1 MRVILEAFVVRVK
14 KLDIFVVRSFGFM
27 FVGTFFI
34 CLFIFIMQLL
44 WLYVD
49 ELVGKGIPMDALMK
63 FFYYAAL
70 TLVPKSLP
78 LAVLLAALITFGNFG
93 ERMELTAMKAAG
105 VPLLRVMRP
114 LMVFCIGLG
123 MVSFYFQN
131 VTVPHANL
139 QLQTLLISMK
149 QKSPELEIPEG
160 AFYDGI
166 ENYNLYVKKKDSS
179 TGMLYG
185 VVIYNMS
192 NGFENA
198 TILKADSGRM
208 ETTADKQYLKFILY
222 HGEQFEN
229 LKDGQ
234 INSKN
239 IPYRREQFG
248 EKTMLIEFSTDFD
261 MMDGSFLSGNAM
273 NKNMPQLSHDIDSMS
288 AEQDSIGR
296 VYFTQLKN
304 GSYVSYSLTKAD
316 TAKLEELVV
325 KEGLSCI
332 NVDSLF
338 HSSTH
343 DQRKKWLENEKHRI
357 NNLKNELALKTKTVY
372 NADKNI
378 RRHQIEWFYKITM
391 SLSCLVFFLIGAP
404 LGAIIRK
411 GGLGMPVIVSVFTFI
426 IYYILDTSGTKL
438 AREGEIPVWW
448 GAWMSTSVLAPLGI
462 FLTYQANK
470 DSGVFNVDLYKTV
483 FRWLLGLRSK
493 RNNVL
498 KEVIIDSPDYT
509 AVSGELSAL
518 TATCKVYR
526 RTYLHELM
534 PNYTTLFSASNG
546 RDRAL
551 MTLIVQLNHIIE
563 ELGNSRNQEFIN
575 KINAYPIVSVSA
587 HMAPFAYR
595 WMNVTAG
602 VMFPVGILLYVRS
615 VFFRNRLKG
624 DLKKIV
630 KLNNEI
636 QDMIYVYERKR

>member
-1 MRVILEAFVVRVK
+1 MK
-14 KLDIFVVRSFGFM
+14 SFGYM

-34 CLFIFIMQLL
+34 CLFIFVMQLL

-49 ELVGKGIPMDALMK
+49 ELVGKGIPMDVLMK

-114 LMVFCIGLG
+114 LMAFCIGLG
-123 MVSFYFQN
+123 VVSFYFQN

-166 ENYNLYVKKKDSS
+166 DNYNLYVKKKDNN

-198 TILKADSGRM
+198 TILKADSGRL
-208 ETTADKQYLKFILY
+208 ETTADKQHLKFILY

-248 EKTMLIEFSTDFD
+248 EKTMLIEFSTEFD

-273 NKNMPQLSHDIDSMS
+273 NKNMAQLSHDVDSMLS
-288 AEQDSIGR
+288 EQDSIGR
-296 VYFTQLKN
+296 VYYAQLKS
-304 GSYVSYSLTKAD
+304 GSYASHNLTRVD
-316 TAKLEELVV
+316 TTKLEELIEDKGV
-325 KEGLSCI
+325 SSI
-332 NVDSLF
+332 DVDSLF

-343 DQRKKWLENEKHRI
+343 DQRKKWLENEERRI
-357 NNLKNELALKTKTVY
+357 NNLKNELKLKAKTVY

-378 RRHQIEWFYKITM
+378 RRHQVEWFYKITM

-426 IYYILDTSGTKL
+426 VYYILDTSGTKL

-448 GAWMSTSVLAPLGI
+448 GAWMSTSVLAPLGV

-470 DSGVFNVDLYKTV
+470 DSGVFNADLYKMA
-483 FRWLLGLRSK
+483 FRWLFALRVK

-498 KEVIIDSPDYT
+498 KEVVIDDPDYRI
-509 AVSGELSAL
+509 VGNELVAL
-518 TATCKVYR
+518 TVACKEYNRVS
-526 RTYLHELM
+526 LKSLF
-534 PNYTTLFSASNG
+534 PNYIDMFTAANG
-546 RDRAL
+546 CDRAL
-551 MTLIVQLNHIIE
+551 IALNVRLNRVVAQLV
-563 ELGNSRNQEFIN
+563 NSRNQEYIN
-575 KINAYPIVSVSA
+575 KINAYPILSVGA
-587 HMAPFAYR
+587 HVAPFPR
-595 WMNVTAG
+595 KWMNAT
-602 VMFPVGILLYVRS
+602 VGAVLPIGLLFYVRA
-615 VFFRNRLKG
+615 VFFRYRLKG
-624 DLKKIV
+624 DMKKIV
-630 KLNNEI
+630 KVNKEI
-636 QDMIYVYERKR
+636 QDIIQLYERKS

>member
-1 MRVILEAFVVRVK
+1 MKLIVVLRIK
-14 KLDIFVVRSFGFM
+14 KLDIFVLKSFGYM

-34 CLFIFIMQLL
+34 CLFIFVMQLL

-49 ELVGKGIPMDALMK
+49 ELVGKGIPMDVLMK

-114 LMVFCIGLG
+114 LMAFCIGLG
-123 MVSFYFQN
+123 VVSFYFQN

-166 ENYNLYVKKKDSS
+166 DNYNLYVKKKDNN

-198 TILKADSGRM
+198 TILKADSGRL
-208 ETTADKQYLKFILY
+208 ETTADKQHLKFILY

-248 EKTMLIEFSTDFD
+248 EKTMLIEFSTEFD

-273 NKNMPQLSHDIDSMS
+273 NKNMAQLSHDVDSMLS
-288 AEQDSIGR
+288 EQDSIGR
-296 VYFTQLKN
+296 VYYAQLKS
-304 GSYVSYSLTKAD
+304 GSYASHNLTRVD
-316 TAKLEELVV
+316 TTKLEELIEDKGV
-325 KEGLSCI
+325 SSI
-332 NVDSLF
+332 DVDSLF

-343 DQRKKWLENEKHRI
+343 DQRKKWLENEERRI
-357 NNLKNELALKTKTVY
+357 NNLKNELKLKAKTVY

-378 RRHQIEWFYKITM
+378 RRHQVEWFYKITM

-426 IYYILDTSGTKL
+426 VYYILDTSGTKL

-448 GAWMSTSVLAPLGI
+448 GAWMSTSVLAPLGV

-470 DSGVFNVDLYKTV
+470 DSGVFNADLYKMA
-483 FRWLLGLRSK
+483 FRWLFALRVK

-498 KEVIIDSPDYT
+498 KEVVIDDPDYRI
-509 AVSGELSAL
+509 VGNELVAL
-518 TATCKVYR
+518 TVACKEYNRVS
-526 RTYLHELM
+526 LKSLF
-534 PNYTTLFSASNG
+534 PNYIDMFTAANG
-546 RDRAL
+546 CDRAL
-551 MTLIVQLNHIIE
+551 IALNVRLNRVVAQLV
-563 ELGNSRNQEFIN
+563 NSRNQEYIN
-575 KINAYPIVSVSA
+575 KINAYPILSVGA
-587 HMAPFAYR
+587 HVAPFPR
-595 WMNVTAG
+595 KWMNAT
-602 VMFPVGILLYVRS
+602 VGAVLPIGLLFYVRA
-615 VFFRNRLKG
+615 VFFRYRLKG
-624 DLKKIV
+624 DMKKIV
-630 KLNNEI
+630 KVNKEI
-636 QDMIYVYERKR
+636 QDIIQLYERKS

>member
-1 MRVILEAFVVRVK
+1 MRIK
-14 KLDIFVVRSFGFM
+14 KLDIFVVKSFGIM

-49 ELVGKGIPMDALMK
+49 ELVGKGIPMDVLMK

-105 VPLLRVMRP
+105 VPLLRVMSP
-114 LMVFCIGLG
+114 LVAFSIGLG
-123 MVSFYFQN
+123 MMSFYFQN
-131 VTVPHANL
+131 VTVPYANL

-166 ENYNLYVKKKDSS
+166 ENYNLYVKKKDNN

-185 VVIYNMS
+185 VVIYNMG

-198 TILKADSGRM
+198 TILKADSGRL
-208 ETTADKQYLKFILY
+208 ETTADKQHLKFVLY

-234 INSKN
+234 INSRN

-261 MMDGSFLSGNAM
+261 MMDGSFLSANAM
-273 NKNMPQLSHDIDSMS
+273 NKNMPQLAHDVDSMS
-288 AEQDSIGR
+288 VEQDSIGR
-296 VYFTQLKN
+296 AYFAQLKSN
-304 GSYVSYSLTKAD
+304 SYASYQLTKGD
-316 TAKLEELVV
+316 TTKLREFVE
-325 KEGLSCI
+325 KEQVSRVD
-332 NVDSLF
+332 VDSLF
-338 HSSTH
+338 HSSTRE
-343 DQRKKWLENEKHRI
+343 QRKKWLESEQRRI
-357 NNLKNELALKTKTVY
+357 KNLGDELSLKAKTVY
-372 NADKNI
+372 NADKKI

-411 GGLGMPVIVSVFTFI
+411 GGLGMPIIVSVFTFI
-426 IYYILDTSGTKL
+426 VYYILDTSGTKL

-448 GAWMSTSVLAPLGI
+448 GTWMSTAVLAPVGV

-470 DSGVFNVDLYKTV
+470 DSGVFNPDLYKTA
-483 FRWLLGLRSK
+483 FRWLFGLRTK

-498 KEVIIDSPDYT
+498 KEVIIDDPDYGRII
-509 AVSGELSAL
+509 GELEAL
-518 TATCKVYR
+518 TASCKAYR
-526 RTYLHELM
+526 SGHLKKLLPDYVGMFTAR
-534 PNYTTLFSASNG
+534 NG
-546 RDRAL
+546 RDRELIAL
-551 MTLIVQLNHIIE
+551 NGQLNSVVTQ
-563 ELGNSRNQEFIN
+563 LANSRSQEIIN
-575 KINAYPIVSVSA
+575 KLNLYPVLSVGA
-587 HMAPFAYR
+587 HVAPFPR
-595 WMNVTAG
+595 KWMNVTTG
-602 VMFPVGILLYVRS
+602 VLLPIGVLFYARS
-615 VFFRNRLKG
+615 VFFRRRLKG
-624 DLKKIV
+624 DLKNIV
-630 KLNNEI
+630 KINKEIRYIINER
-636 QDMIYVYERKR
+636 EL

>member
-1 MRVILEAFVVRVK
+1 MRIK
-14 KLDIFVVRSFGFM
+14 KLDIFVVKSFGILFA
-27 FVGTFFI
+27 GTFFI

-49 ELVGKGIPMDALMK
+49 ELVGKGIPMDVLME

-105 VPLLRVMRP
+105 VPLLRVMSP
-114 LMVFCIGLG
+114 LIVFSIGLG
-123 MVSFYFQN
+123 VVSFYFQN

-139 QLQTLLISMK
+139 KLQTLLVSMK

-166 ENYNLYVKKKDSS
+166 DKYNLYVKKKDNN

-198 TILKADSGRM
+198 TILKADSGRL
-208 ETTADKQYLKFILY
+208 ETTADKQHLKFILH

-234 INSKN
+234 INSRN

-248 EKTMLIEFSTDFD
+248 EKTMLIEFSSDFD
-261 MMDGSFLSGNAM
+261 MMDGSFLSSNAM

-288 AEQDSIGR
+288 TEQDSIGR
-296 VYFTQLKN
+296 AYFAQLKSN
-304 GSYVSYSLTKAD
+304 SYASHQLSKGD
-316 TAKLEELVV
+316 TVKLQELVV
-325 KEGLSCI
+325 KEQVTCI
-332 NVDSLF
+332 DVDSLF
-338 HSSTH
+338 YSSTR
-343 DQRKKWLENEKHRI
+343 DQRKRWLENGQRRMK
-357 NNLKNELALKTKTVY
+357 NLGDELAMKTKTVH
-372 NADKNI
+372 NADKKI
-378 RRHQIEWFYKITM
+378 RRHQIEWLYKITM

-411 GGLGMPVIVSVFTFI
+411 GGLGMPIIVSVFTFI
-426 IYYILDTSGTKL
+426 VYYILDTSGTKL

-448 GAWMSTSVLAPLGI
+448 GAWMSTAVLAPLGV

-470 DSGVFNVDLYKTV
+470 DSGVFNPDLYKIA
-483 FRWLLGLRSK
+483 FRWLLGLRAK

-498 KEVIIDSPDYT
+498 KEVIIDDPNYAQICDELET
-509 AVSGELSAL
+509 LSAS
-518 TATCKVYR
+518 CKKYR
-526 RTYLHELM
+526 RTHLQRLL
-534 PNYTTLFSASNG
+534 PNYVGMFVARNG
-546 RDRAL
+546 HDRAL
-551 MTLIVQLNHIIE
+551 MEVHLQLNGIVNQ
-563 ELGNSRNQEFIN
+563 LGNSRSQEIIN
-575 KINAYPIVSVSA
+575 KINAYPVLSVGA
-587 HMAPFAYR
+587 HTTPFPKK

-602 VMFPVGILLYVRS
+602 ALFPIGVLLYARA
-615 VFFRNRLKG
+615 VFFRRRLKE
-624 DLKKIV
+624 DLKRIV
-630 KLNNEI
+630 KINKEIHYIINER
-636 QDMIYVYERKR
+636 EL

>member
-1 MRVILEAFVVRVK
+1 MKLIVVLRIK
-14 KLDIFVVRSFGFM
+14 KLDIFVLKSFGYM

-34 CLFIFIMQLL
+34 CLFIFVMQLL

-49 ELVGKGIPMDALMK
+49 ELVGKGIPMDVLMK

-114 LMVFCIGLG
+114 LMAFSIGLG
-123 MVSFYFQN
+123 VVSFYFQN

-166 ENYNLYVKKKDSS
+166 DNYNLYVKKKDNN

-198 TILKADSGRM
+198 TILKADSGRL
-208 ETTADKQYLKFILY
+208 ETTADKQHLKFILY

-248 EKTMLIEFSTDFD
+248 EKTMLIEFSTEFD

-273 NKNMPQLSHDIDSMS
+273 NKNMAQLSHDVDSMLS
-288 AEQDSIGR
+288 EQDSIGR
-296 VYFTQLKN
+296 VYYAQLKS
-304 GSYVSYSLTKAD
+304 GSYASHNLTRVD
-316 TAKLEELVV
+316 TTKLEELIEDKGV
-325 KEGLSCI
+325 SSI
-332 NVDSLF
+332 DVDSLF

-343 DQRKKWLENEKHRI
+343 DQRKKWLENEERRI
-357 NNLKNELALKTKTVY
+357 NNLKNELKLKAKTVY

-378 RRHQIEWFYKITM
+378 RRHQVEWFYKITM

-426 IYYILDTSGTKL
+426 VYYILDTSGTKL

-448 GAWMSTSVLAPLGI
+448 GAWMSTSVLAPLGV

-470 DSGVFNVDLYKTV
+470 DSGVFNADLYKMA
-483 FRWLLGLRSK
+483 FRWLFALRVK

-498 KEVIIDSPDYT
+498 KEVVIDDPDYRI
-509 AVSGELSAL
+509 VGNELVAL
-518 TATCKVYR
+518 TVACKEYNRVS
-526 RTYLHELM
+526 LKSLF
-534 PNYTTLFSASNG
+534 PNYVDMFTATNG
-546 RDRAL
+546 CDRAL
-551 MTLIVQLNHIIE
+551 IALNVRLNRVVAQLV
-563 ELGNSRNQEFIN
+563 NSRNQEYIN
-575 KINAYPIVSVSA
+575 KINAYPILSVGA
-587 HMAPFAYR
+587 HVAPFPR
-595 WMNVTAG
+595 KWMNVT
-602 VMFPVGILLYVRS
+602 VGAVLPIGLLFYVRA
-615 VFFRNRLKG
+615 VFFRYRLKG
-624 DLKKIV
+624 DMKKIV
-630 KLNNEI
+630 KVNKEI
-636 QDMIYVYERKR
+636 QDIIQLYERKS

>member
-1 MRVILEAFVVRVK
+1 MRIK
-14 KLDIFVVRSFGFM
+14 KLDIFVVKSFGIM

-49 ELVGKGIPMDALMK
+49 ELVGKGIPMDVLMK

-105 VPLLRVMRP
+105 VPLLRVMSP
-114 LMVFCIGLG
+114 LVAFSIGLG
-123 MVSFYFQN
+123 MMSFYFQN
-131 VTVPHANL
+131 VTVPYANL

-166 ENYNLYVKKKDSS
+166 ENYNLYVKKKDNN

-185 VVIYNMS
+185 VVIYNMG

-198 TILKADSGRM
+198 TILKADSGRL
-208 ETTADKQYLKFILY
+208 ETTADKQHLKFVLY

-234 INSKN
+234 INSRN

-261 MMDGSFLSGNAM
+261 MMDGSFLSANAM
-273 NKNMPQLSHDIDSMS
+273 NKNMPQLAHDVDSMS
-288 AEQDSIGR
+288 VEQDSIGR
-296 VYFTQLKN
+296 AYFAQLKSN
-304 GSYVSYSLTKAD
+304 SYASYQLTKGD
-316 TAKLEELVV
+316 TTKLREFVE
-325 KEGLSCI
+325 KEQVSRVD
-332 NVDSLF
+332 VDSLF
-338 HSSTH
+338 HSSTRE
-343 DQRKKWLENEKHRI
+343 QRKKWLESEQRRI
-357 NNLKNELALKTKTVY
+357 KNLGDELSLKAKTVY
-372 NADKNI
+372 NADKKI

-411 GGLGMPVIVSVFTFI
+411 GGLGMPIIVSVFTFI
-426 IYYILDTSGTKL
+426 VYYILDTSGTKL

-448 GAWMSTSVLAPLGI
+448 GTWMSTAVLAPVGV

-470 DSGVFNVDLYKTV
+470 DSGVFNPDLYKTA
-483 FRWLLGLRSK
+483 FRWLFGLRTK

-498 KEVIIDSPDYT
+498 KEVIIDDPDYGRIT
-509 AVSGELSAL
+509 GELEAL
-518 TATCKVYR
+518 TASCKAYR
-526 RTYLHELM
+526 SGHLKKLLPDYVGMFTVR
-534 PNYTTLFSASNG
+534 NG
-546 RDRAL
+546 RDRELIAL
-551 MTLIVQLNHIIE
+551 NGQLNSVVTQ
-563 ELGNSRNQEFIN
+563 LANSRSQEIIN
-575 KINAYPIVSVSA
+575 KLNLYPVLSVGA
-587 HMAPFAYR
+587 HVAPFPR
-595 WMNVTAG
+595 KWMNVTTGVLLPIG
-602 VMFPVGILLYVRS
+602 VMFYARS
-615 VFFRNRLKG
+615 VFFRRRLKG
-624 DLKKIV
+624 DLKNIV
-630 KLNNEI
+630 KINKEIRYIINER
-636 QDMIYVYERKR
+636 EL

>member
-1 MRVILEAFVVRVK
+1 
-14 KLDIFVVRSFGFM
+14 M

-49 ELVGKGIPMDALMK
+49 ELVGKGIPMDVLAK

-105 VPLLRVMRP
+105 VPLLRVMSP
-114 LMVFCIGLG
+114 LVMFSIGLG
-123 MVSFYFQN
+123 LMSFYFQN

-139 QLQTLLISMK
+139 QLQTLLVSMK

-166 ENYNLYVKKKDSS
+166 ENYNLYVKKKDNN

-185 VVIYNMS
+185 VVIYNLS

-198 TILKADSGRM
+198 TVLKADSGRL
-208 ETTADKQYLKFILY
+208 ETTADKQHLRFILY
-222 HGEQFEN
+222 SGEQFEN

-248 EKTMLIEFSTDFD
+248 QKTMLIEFSTGFD
-261 MMDGSFLSGNAM
+261 MMDGSFLSANAM
-273 NKNMPQLSHDIDSMS
+273 NKNMPQLTHDIDSMLF
-288 AEQDSIGR
+288 EQDSISR
-296 VYFTQLKN
+296 VYYAQLKS
-304 GSYVSYSLTKAD
+304 GSYASYSLTKSD
-316 TAKLEELVV
+316 TTKLKELVENGQATKV
-325 KEGLSCI
+325 D
-332 NVDSLF
+332 VDSLF
-338 HSSTH
+338 YSSTR
-343 DQRKKWLENEKHRI
+343 DQRKKWLDDEARRVK
-357 NNLKNELALKTKTVY
+357 NLKEELALKTKTVY
-372 NADKNI
+372 NADKKI

-411 GGLGMPVIVSVFTFI
+411 GGLGMPIIVSVFTFI
-426 IYYILDTSGTKL
+426 VYYILDTSGTKL

-448 GAWMSTSVLAPLGI
+448 GTWMSTAVLAPLGI

-470 DSGVFNVDLYKTV
+470 DSGVFNPDLYKTA
-483 FRWLLGLRSK
+483 FRWLLGLRTK

-498 KEVIIDSPDYT
+498 KEVIIDDPDY
-509 AVSGELSAL
+509 ARINGELIELSEACKEYSRTHL
-518 TATCKVYR
+518 KTFFPDVVGMFTAR
-526 RTYLHELM
+526 
-534 PNYTTLFSASNG
+534 NG
-546 RDRAL
+546 RDRAV
-551 MTLIVQLNHIIE
+551 IAINGQLNSIVSQ
-563 ELGNSRNQEFIN
+563 LSNSRSQEIIN
-575 KINAYPIVSVSA
+575 KINAYPTLSIGA
-587 HMAPFAYR
+587 HAAPFPR
-595 WMNVTAG
+595 KWMNVTAG
-602 VMFPVGILLYVRS
+602 VLLPLGVLFYARA
-615 VFFRNRLKG
+615 VFFRYRLKG
-624 DLKKIV
+624 DLKQIIKIN
-630 KLNNEI
+630 KEI
-636 QDMIYVYERKR
+636 HYITNERKL

>member
-1 MRVILEAFVVRVK
+1 MK
-14 KLDIFVVRSFGFM
+14 SFGIL

-49 ELVGKGIPMDALMK
+49 ELVGKGIPMDVLMK

-114 LMVFCIGLG
+114 LVIFSIVLG
-123 MVSFYFQN
+123 AISFYFQN

-139 QLQTLLISMK
+139 QLQRLLISMK

-166 ENYNLYVKKKDSS
+166 ENYNLYVKKKNND

-185 VVIYNMS
+185 VVIYNLS

-208 ETTADKQYLKFILY
+208 ETTADKQHLRFVLY

-248 EKTMLIEFSTDFD
+248 EKSMLIEFSTGFD
-261 MMDGSFLSGNAM
+261 MMDGSFLSANAM

-288 AEQDSIGR
+288 AMQDSLSR
-296 VYFTQLKN
+296 VYYGQLKKESY
-304 GSYVSYSLTKAD
+304 GSHNLTKAD
-316 TAKLEELVV
+316 TTKLKELVE
-325 KEGLSCI
+325 KEYIASLD
-332 NVDSLF
+332 VDSLF
-338 HSSTH
+338 YSSTR
-343 DQRKKWLENEKHRI
+343 DQRRKWLESEERRI
-357 NNLKNELALKTKTVY
+357 KNMRDELQLKSRSVFTV
-372 NADKNI
+372 DKNI

-411 GGLGMPVIVSVFTFI
+411 GGLGMPIIVSVFTFI
-426 IYYILDTSGTKL
+426 VYYILDTSGTKL

-448 GAWMSTSVLAPLGI
+448 GVWMSTAVLAPLGC

-470 DSGVFNVDLYKTV
+470 DSGVFNPDIYKSV
-483 FRWLLGLRSK
+483 FRWLFGLRAK

-498 KEVIIDSPDYT
+498 KEVIIDDPDYDNIDN
-509 AVSGELSAL
+509 ELIRLSAD
-518 TATCKVYR
+518 CKEYR
-526 RTYLHELM
+526 RACLRRLL
-534 PNYTTLFSASNG
+534 PNYVEMFCARSG
-546 RDRAL
+546 RDRMVIGVNGKL
-551 MTLIVQLNHIIE
+551 THIVNQLS
-563 ELGNSRNQEFIN
+563 NSRSQEIIN
-575 KINAYPIVSVSA
+575 KINTYPTLSVGA
-587 HMAPFAYR
+587 HTSPFPR
-595 WMNVTAG
+595 KWMNMAAG
-602 VMFPVGILLYVRS
+602 ILIPVGLLLYVRA
-615 VFFRNRLKG
+615 VFFRYRLKE

-630 KLNNEI
+630 KINKEI
-636 QDMIYVYERKR
+636 HYIINERKL

>member
-1 MRVILEAFVVRVK
+1 MRIK
-14 KLDIFVVRSFGFM
+14 KLDIFVLKSFGFM

-49 ELVGKGIPMDALMK
+49 ELVGKGIPMDVLMK

-105 VPLLRVMRP
+105 VPLLRVMSP
-114 LMVFCIGLG
+114 LIVFSIGLG
-123 MVSFYFQN
+123 MLSFYFQN

-139 QLQTLLISMK
+139 KLQTLLISMK

-166 ENYNLYVKKKDSS
+166 ENYNLYVKEKDSN

-185 VVIYNMS
+185 VVIYNLT

-198 TILKADSGRM
+198 TILKADSGRL

-222 HGEQFEN
+222 DGEQFEN

-273 NKNMPQLSHDIDSMS
+273 NKNMLQLSHDIDSMS

-296 VYFTQLKN
+296 VYFAQLKN
-304 GSYVSYSLTKAD
+304 NSYASHKLSKAD
-316 TAKLEELVV
+316 TTKLRELVG
-325 KEGLSCI
+325 KDEAARI
-332 NVDSLF
+332 DVDSLF
-338 HSSTH
+338 HSSTR
-343 DQRKKWLENEKHRI
+343 DQRKEWLESEERRI
-357 NNLKNELALKTKTVY
+357 NSLKNELALKTKTVY

-378 RRHQIEWFYKITM
+378 RRHQIEWFYKFTM
-391 SLSCLVFFLIGAP
+391 SLSCLVFFLIGAS

-411 GGLGMPVIVSVFTFI
+411 GGLGMPVVVSVFTFI
-426 IYYILDTSGTKL
+426 VYYILDTKGTKL

-448 GAWMSTSVLAPLGI
+448 GSWMSTAVLAPLGV

-470 DSGVFNVDLYKTV
+470 DSGVFNADLYKNA
-483 FRWLLGLRSK
+483 FRWLLGLRAK

-498 KEVIIDSPDYT
+498 KEVIINDPDYQT
-509 AVSGELSAL
+509 VSGELAAL
-518 TATCKVYR
+518 TIACKDYNRTCLR
-526 RTYLHELM
+526 RLQPGYVAMFTA
-534 PNYTTLFSASNG
+534 PNG

-551 MTLIVQLNHIIE
+551 IAVNAQLNRIVSQ
-563 ELGNSRNQEFIN
+563 LSNSRNQEFIN
-575 KINAYPIVSVSA
+575 KINAYPVLSVGA
-587 HMAPFAYR
+587 HAAPFPCK

-602 VMFPVGILLYVRS
+602 VAFPIGLLLYARVI
-615 VFFRNRLKG
+615 FFRHRLKG
-624 DLKKIV
+624 DLKNIV
-630 KLNNEI
+630 KINKEI
-636 QDMIYVYERKR
+636 QDIIQLYERKR

>member
-1 MRVILEAFVVRVK
+1 
-14 KLDIFVVRSFGFM
+14 M

-49 ELVGKGIPMDALMK
+49 ELVGKGIPMDVLMK

-78 LAVLLAALITFGNFG
+78 LAILLAALITFGNFG
-93 ERMELTAMKAAG
+93 ERVELTAMKAAG
-105 VPLLRVMRP
+105 VPLIRVMRP
-114 LMVFCIGLG
+114 LIVFSVGLG
-123 MVSFYFQN
+123 IVSFYFQN

-166 ENYNLYVKKKDSS
+166 EDHNLYVKRKDNE

-198 TILKADSGRM
+198 TILKADSGRL
-208 ETTADKQYLKFILY
+208 ETTADKQYLKFVLY

-234 INSKN
+234 ISSRN

-261 MMDGSFLSGNAM
+261 LMDGSFLSSNAM
-273 NKNMPQLSHDIDSMS
+273 NKNMPQLAHDIDSMS
-288 AEQDSIGR
+288 VEQDSIGR
-296 VYFTQLKN
+296 VYFAQLKT
-304 GSYVSYSLTKAD
+304 GSYASHNLTKSD
-316 TAKLEELVV
+316 TARL
-325 KEGLSCI
+325 KEFVEQERVTYV

-338 HSSTH
+338 HSSTR
-343 DQRKKWLENEKHRI
+343 DQRKKWLEAEERRVNG
-357 NNLKNELALKTKTVY
+357 LKNELVLKTKTVF

-378 RRHQIEWFYKITM
+378 RRHQIEWFAKITL

-426 IYYILDTSGTKL
+426 VYYILDTSGTKL

-448 GAWMSTSVLAPLGI
+448 GAWMSTSVLAPLGV

-470 DSGVFNVDLYKTV
+470 DSGAFNADLYKNAIY
-483 FRWLLGLRSK
+483 WLFGLRIK
-493 RNNVL
+493 RNNVV
-498 KEVIIDSPDYT
+498 KEVIIDDPDYS
-509 AVSGELSAL
+509 AIHGELTAL
-518 TATCKVYR
+518 SVACGEYGHAHLRKLLPGYIG
-526 RTYLHELM
+526 
-534 PNYTTLFSASNG
+534 LFGTRNIH
-546 RDRAL
+546 DRAL
-551 MTLIVQLNHIIE
+551 ISLLGQLNGIVGQ
-563 ELGNSRNQEFIN
+563 LSNSRSQEIIN
-575 KINAYPIVSVSA
+575 KINTYPVVSMGA
-587 HMAPFAYR
+587 HVAPFPRR
-595 WMNVTAG
+595 WMNVAAG
-602 VMFPVGILLYVRS
+602 VVIPIGLLLYVRA
-615 VFFRNRLKG
+615 VFFRHRLRG
-624 DLKKIV
+624 DLSEIARINK
-630 KLNNEI
+630 EI
-636 QDMIYVYERKR
+636 QDIIYERKL

>member
-1 MRVILEAFVVRVK
+1 
-14 KLDIFVVRSFGFM
+14 M

-49 ELVGKGIPMDALMK
+49 ELVGKGIPMDVLMK

-78 LAVLLAALITFGNFG
+78 LAILLAALITFGNFG
-93 ERMELTAMKAAG
+93 ERVELTAMKAAG
-105 VPLLRVMRP
+105 VPLIRVMSP
-114 LMVFCIGLG
+114 LIVFSVGLG

-166 ENYNLYVKKKDSS
+166 EDHNLYVKEKDNE

-198 TILKADSGRM
+198 TILKADSGRL
-208 ETTADKQYLKFILY
+208 ETTADKQYLKFVLY

-234 INSKN
+234 ISSRN

-248 EKTMLIEFSTDFD
+248 EKTMLIEFSSDFD
-261 MMDGSFLSGNAM
+261 LMDGSFLSGNAM
-273 NKNMPQLSHDIDSMS
+273 NKNMPQLAHDIDSMS
-288 AEQDSIGR
+288 VEQDSIGR
-296 VYFTQLKN
+296 VYFAQLKS
-304 GSYVSYSLTKAD
+304 GSYASHNLTKSD
-316 TAKLEELVV
+316 TARLKEFVELERVTYV
-325 KEGLSCI
+325 

-338 HSSTH
+338 HSSTR
-343 DQRKKWLENEKHRI
+343 DQRKKWLEAEERRVNG
-357 NNLKNELALKTKTVY
+357 LKNELVLKTKTVF

-378 RRHQIEWFYKITM
+378 RRHQIEWFAKITL

-426 IYYILDTSGTKL
+426 VYYILDTSGTKL

-448 GAWMSTSVLAPLGI
+448 GAWMSTSVLAPLGV

-470 DSGVFNVDLYKTV
+470 DSGVFNVDLYKNAIY
-483 FRWLLGLRSK
+483 WLFGLRIK
-493 RNNVL
+493 RNNVV
-498 KEVIIDSPDYT
+498 KEVIIDDPDYG
-509 AVSGELSAL
+509 AIRGELAVLSVACEEYGHVHL
-518 TATCKVYR
+518 QKLLPGYIGMFGTRSV
-526 RTYLHELM
+526 H
-534 PNYTTLFSASNG
+534 
-546 RDRAL
+546 DRAL
-551 MTLIVQLNHIIE
+551 ISLLGRLDGIIGQLS
-563 ELGNSRNQEFIN
+563 NSKSQEIIN
-575 KINAYPIVSVSA
+575 KINTYPVVSMGA
-587 HMAPFAYR
+587 HVAPFPRR
-595 WMNVTAG
+595 WMNVMAG
-602 VMFPVGILLYVRS
+602 VVFPIGLLLYARA
-615 VFFRNRLKG
+615 VFFRHRLRG
-624 DLKKIV
+624 DLSEITRINK
-630 KLNNEI
+630 EI
-636 QDMIYVYERKR
+636 QDIIYERKL

>member
-1 MRVILEAFVVRVK
+1 MRIK
-14 KLDIFVVRSFGFM
+14 KLDIFVVKSFGIM

-49 ELVGKGIPMDALMK
+49 ELVGKGIPMDVLMK

-105 VPLLRVMRP
+105 VPLLRVMSP
-114 LMVFCIGLG
+114 LVAFSIGLG
-123 MVSFYFQN
+123 MMSFYFQN
-131 VTVPHANL
+131 VTVPYANL

-166 ENYNLYVKKKDSS
+166 ENYNLYVKKKDNN

-198 TILKADSGRM
+198 TILKADSGRL
-208 ETTADKQYLKFILY
+208 ETTADKQHLKFVLY

-234 INSKN
+234 INSRN

-261 MMDGSFLSGNAM
+261 MMDGSFLSSNAM
-273 NKNMPQLSHDIDSMS
+273 NKNMPQLAHDVDSMS
-288 AEQDSIGR
+288 AEQDSISR
-296 VYFTQLKN
+296 AYFAQLKSS
-304 GSYVSYSLTKAD
+304 SYASHQLTKGD
-316 TAKLEELVV
+316 TTKLHEFVE
-325 KEGLSCI
+325 KEQVSRVD
-332 NVDSLF
+332 VDSLF
-338 HSSTH
+338 HSSTRE
-343 DQRKKWLENEKHRI
+343 QRKKWLESEQRRI
-357 NNLKNELALKTKTVY
+357 KNLGDELSLKAKTVY
-372 NADKNI
+372 NADKKI

-411 GGLGMPVIVSVFTFI
+411 GGLGMPIIVSVFTFI
-426 IYYILDTSGTKL
+426 VYYILDTSGTKL

-448 GAWMSTSVLAPLGI
+448 GTWMSTAVLAPLGV

-470 DSGVFNVDLYKTV
+470 DSGVFNPDLYKTA
-483 FRWLLGLRSK
+483 FRWLFGLRTK

-498 KEVIIDSPDYT
+498 KEVIIDDPDYGRISSELE
-509 AVSGELSAL
+509 ALSA
-518 TATCKVYR
+518 ACKRYR
-526 RTYLHELM
+526 SGHLKKLLPDYIGMFAAR
-534 PNYTTLFSASNG
+534 NS
-546 RDRAL
+546 RDRELIAL
-551 MTLIVQLNHIIE
+551 NGQLNSVVAQ
-563 ELGNSRNQEFIN
+563 LANSRSQEIIN
-575 KINAYPIVSVSA
+575 KLNLYPVLSVGA
-587 HMAPFAYR
+587 HTAPFPR
-595 WMNVTAG
+595 KWMNVTAG
-602 VMFPVGILLYVRS
+602 ALLPVGVLFYARS
-615 VFFRNRLKG
+615 VFFRYRLKG
-624 DLKKIV
+624 DMKNIV
-630 KLNNEI
+630 KINKEI
-636 QDMIYVYERKR
+636 HYIINERKL

>member
-1 MRVILEAFVVRVK
+1 
-14 KLDIFVVRSFGFM
+14 M

-49 ELVGKGIPMDALMK
+49 ELVGKGIPMDVLVK

-105 VPLLRVMRP
+105 VPLLRVMSP
-114 LMVFCIGLG
+114 LIVFSIGLG
-123 MVSFYFQN
+123 MLSFYFQN

-139 QLQTLLISMK
+139 KLQTLLISMK

-166 ENYNLYVKKKDSS
+166 ENYNLYVKKKDTN

-185 VVIYNMS
+185 VVIYNLT

-198 TILKADSGRM
+198 TILKADSGRL
-208 ETTADKQYLKFILY
+208 ETTADKQHLKFILY

-273 NKNMPQLSHDIDSMS
+273 NKNMRQLSHDIDSMS
-288 AEQDSIGR
+288 SVQDSIGR
-296 VYFTQLKN
+296 AYFAQLKRN
-304 GSYVSYSLTKAD
+304 SFASHDLSKAD
-316 TAKLEELVV
+316 TVKLEELVENNEASIV
-325 KEGLSCI
+325 D
-332 NVDSLF
+332 VDSLF
-338 HSSTH
+338 HSSTR
-343 DQRKKWLENEKHRI
+343 DQRKKWLENEERRI
-357 NNLKNELALKTKTVY
+357 NNLKNELALKAKTVY
-372 NADKNI
+372 NADKNM
-378 RRHQIEWFYKITM
+378 RRHQIEWFYKFTM
-391 SLSCLVFFLIGAP
+391 SLSCLVFFLIGAS

-411 GGLGMPVIVSVFTFI
+411 GGLGMPVVVSVFTFI
-426 IYYILDTSGTKL
+426 VYYILDTKGTKL
-438 AREGEIPVWW
+438 AREGEITVWW

-470 DSGVFNVDLYKTV
+470 DSGVFNIDLYKAAL
-483 FRWLLGLRSK
+483 RWLLGLRAR
-493 RNNVL
+493 RNNVV
-498 KEVIIDSPDYT
+498 KEVIIEDPNYQN
-509 AVSGELSAL
+509 VSSKLTAL
-518 TATCKVYR
+518 TSACKEYNRTCLQKLLPSYVAMF
-526 RTYLHELM
+526 TA
-534 PNYTTLFSASNG
+534 PNG

-551 MTLIVQLNHIIE
+551 IGINSQLNRVIAQ
-563 ELGNSRNQEFIN
+563 LSNSRSQEFIN
-575 KINAYPIVSVSA
+575 KINDYPVMSVGA
-587 HMAPFAYR
+587 HVAPFPR
-595 WMNVTAG
+595 KWMNVTAG
-602 VMFPVGILLYVRS
+602 VAFPIGLMLYARA
-615 VFFRNRLKG
+615 VFFRQRLRG
-624 DLKKIV
+624 DMKRIV
-630 KLNNEI
+630 RINKEI
-636 QDMIYVYERKR
+636 QDIIHLYERKL